1 MRLGALTA
9 VVFLTACGASA
20 PPPLT
25 VAAAANLE
33 TVLPRLAQDF
43 EAQTGITTTVSF
55 GATRS
60 LGQQIENG
68 APFDLF
74 LSADAAEID
83 RLIEQG
89 RISPASRKIYAQGV
103 LALWSPSGKHAS
115 LADLQDAQLIAM
127 AQPDFAPYG
136 QAAKQ
141 ALQAA
146 NLWET
151 IEPKIVYAQN
161 VRMARQFA
169 QSGNADAALIAL
181 SLTQKLPGRTTPIPA
196 PPLAQA
202 LGVIKSS
209 PNPAAA
215 QQFADWLTTPE
226 AQTQFQSAGYQ

>member
-1 MRLGALTA
+1 MRLGALTL

-25 VAAAANLE
+25 IAAAANLE

-43 EAQTGITTTVSF
+43 ETQSGIATTVSF

-74 LSADAAEID
+74 LSADTAEID
-83 RLIEQG
+83 RLIEQR
-89 RISPASRKIYAQGV
+89 RITPTSRKIYARGV

-115 LADLQDAQLIAM
+115 LADLQDAQFIAM

-146 NLWET
+146 NLWAT

-181 SLTQKLPGRTTPIPA
+181 SLTHNLPGKTTTIPA
-196 PPLAQA
+196 PTIEQA
-202 LGVIKSS
+202 LGVITNA
-209 PNPAAA
+209 PNQAAA

-226 AQTQFQSAGYQ
+226 NQTQFQSAGYQ